1 MDEKQ
6 VPEPTGPPSLEQ
18 SLGGAGGPEP
28 PVWLALLRNRLI
40 LAGLSIIVL
49 LLLIVVVLF
58 TIGGGDDG
66 SDISFALGTTT
77 PDGTPTAV
85 PGNGVVGRVLTTAT
99 VFNGPSNSFDI
110 RGTVPSGA
118 TVSVSGRNDDGSWL
132 QIVYPPNSTLRG
144 WVEVDLV
151 EVTDDIML
159 LAIAEAGAPPAI
171 DIPTSVA
178 PAATSTPVATATPVA
193 SDTPVP
199 ATETPTQPPPTVAA
213 TPPPTITPPP
223 SETAEETPE

>member
-6 VPEPTGPPSLEQ
+6 VPEPAGPPSLEQ

-28 PVWLALLRNRLI
+28 PVWLALLHNRLI

-77 PDGTPTAV
+77 PDGEPTVV

-99 VFNGPSNSFDI
+99 VFNGPSTGFDI
-110 RGTVPSGA
+110 RGTVPAGA
-118 TVSVSGRNDDGSWL
+118 TVSVSGRDDDGSWL
-132 QIVYPPNSTLRG
+132 QIVYPPNSSLRG

-151 EVTDDIML
+151 EVTGDIML
-159 LAIAEAGAPPAI
+159 LTVAEAGAPPAI
-171 DIPTSVA
+171 DIPTSAAPVA
-178 PAATSTPVATATPVA
+178 TAIPVVTDTPVAT
-193 SDTPVP
+193 DTPVP
-199 ATETPTQPPPTVAA
+199 VTPTVVA
-213 TPPPTITPPP
+213 TPPPTITSTPG
-223 SETAEETPE
+223 ETAEKPSD

>member
-6 VPEPTGPPSLEQ
+6 VPEPAGPPSLEQ

-28 PVWLALLRNRLI
+28 PVWLALLHNRLI
-40 LAGLSIIVL
+40 LAGLSVIVL

-66 SDISFALGTTT
+66 SDVSFALGTTT
-77 PDGTPTAV
+77 PDGEPTAV

-132 QIVYPPNSTLRG
+132 QIVYPPNSSLRG

-171 DIPTSVA
+171 DIPTSAA
-178 PAATSTPVATATPVA
+178 PAATSIPVVTATPVA

-199 ATETPTQPPPTVAA
+199 ATETPTQPPPTVVA

-223 SETAEETPE
+223 SETAEETLE

>member
-6 VPEPTGPPSLEQ
+6 VPEPAGPPSLEQ
-18 SLGGAGGPEP
+18 SLGGAGGAEP

-58 TIGGGDDG
+58 TIGGGDDR

-132 QIVYPPNSTLRG
+132 QIVYPPNSSLRG

-178 PAATSTPVATATPVA
+178 PAATSTPVATATPGA

>member
-1 MDEKQ
+1 MGETPHRLERTDRTHRDHQPPALDELAQ
-6 VPEPTGPPSLEQ
+6 ER
-18 SLGGAGGPEP
+18 LGA
-28 PVWLALLRNRLI
+28 
-40 LAGLSIIVL
+40 
-49 LLLIVVVLF
+49 VV
-58 TIGGGDDG
+58 GSGGDN
-66 SDISFALGTTT
+66 
-77 PDGTPTAV
+77 
-85 PGNGVVGRVLTTAT
+85 NGVVGRVLTTAT

-151 EVTDDIML
+151 EVTYDIML

-178 PAATSTPVATATPVA
+178 PAATSTPVVTATPVA
-193 SDTPVP
+193 TDTPAP
-199 ATETPTQPPPTVAA
+199 TIETATQPPPTAVA

-223 SETAEETPE
+223 SETAEETPN